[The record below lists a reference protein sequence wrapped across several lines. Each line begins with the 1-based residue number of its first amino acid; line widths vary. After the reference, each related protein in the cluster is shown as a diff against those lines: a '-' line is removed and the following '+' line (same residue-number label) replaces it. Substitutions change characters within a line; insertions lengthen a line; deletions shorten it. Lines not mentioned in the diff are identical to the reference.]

1 MPQIINSNIAS
12 LTAQRHLNSSQNA
25 NSTALERLSS
35 GLRINA
41 AKDDAA
47 GLAISTK
54 FESQIKGLNVAIRN
68 AGDGV
73 SLTQTAEGALGTMT
87 ENLQRMREL
96 AVQSSNSTNSDSDRV
111 ALQAEVA
118 QLMLEVKRTSEET
131 NFNGRNLLDG
141 SFDGTFQ
148 IGSNAGNTVGI
159 EIAELTID
167 RLGASAQSGVS
178 SIGTDAALANGD
190 LTINGVAISGS
201 KSGDDPAS
209 FQDGDRS
216 AIAKAAAINAKS
228 DETGVRAETSNNVS
242 TGSEMVGLAGGVTT
256 FLLNGVSLNAT
267 TSLDTAATRAS
278 ITDTINNVSTQT
290 GVTAINTGSDADGIE
305 LTASDGRNITL
316 SFDTAAAGANL
327 TNANFASATGLMGG
341 QVVDATTATLFSNT
355 VEGGFTLIADGD
367 TKEMVVGGGNG
378 TGQGNIENSGLVA
391 GTYARSMASSVSD
404 SEFESTS
411 GTLMGLDGSS
421 INTIG
426 ATTTLDIAGAV
437 DMTIVQGTTSFYA
450 QNTAGSPLGF
460 IATAVAAS
468 GAAVSAWEDV
478 NYTYDHVSGAVGGTI
493 GFTAGGATVI
503 ATLEAGDGNAELA
516 QKFNAIADG
525 GSGLEINASFNAVT
539 GLIDMNIRNYS
550 NTEFSM
556 VSDAVGTTYDI
567 ATTNTAVAG
576 ATNVAQ
582 VISGDLAWESTNG
595 VDLTVS
601 LTDIAAG
608 ADLLAV
614 GPVMTTTGG
623 TVNGLDAGDLEINGV
638 SIGAAIP
645 STDNASATTTST
657 GTSIISSSKERS
669 GIAIAA
675 AINLASDATGVTATA
690 QPTVLHGGD
699 GTNVDAT
706 VYAVNDTAGL
716 FLNGVSLGTVT
727 LQDDGTTAVDTDKA
741 RLDALTMING
751 ASGQTG
757 VTATDNGTSLS
768 LTAADGRNISLAIN
782 NPNTQNPGVSTTLQ
796 KGSSIGALMGLDMAV
811 DGIGEGNFTDYAI
824 TTGAV
829 ALNGTAEAYFY
840 ETTYSGVKLA
850 SASAITISA
859 GSNGADEVAALGMT
873 VGIYGNGSD
882 GTFLKDVDISTF
894 EGAQAAITALDNA
907 LDSISAQR
915 SELGAMQNRFES
927 TSTNL
932 QVNSEN
938 LSAANS
944 QIRDADFATET
955 AELSRT
961 QVLQQAGISILAQA
975 NQRPQQV
982 LSLLG

>member
-316 SFDTAAAGANL
+316 SFDTGAAGANL

-450 QNTAGSPLGF
+450 QNTAGSPLGV
-460 IATAVAAS
+460 IATALAAS

-556 VSDAVGTTYDI
+556 VSDAIGTTYDI
-567 ATTNTAVAG
+567 ATTNIAVAG

-669 GIAIAA
+669 GIAVAA

-782 NPNTQNPGVSTTLQ
+782 NPNTQNPAVSTTLQ

>member
-316 SFDTAAAGANL
+316 SFDTGAAGANL

-556 VSDAVGTTYDI
+556 VSDAIGTTYDI
-567 ATTNTAVAG
+567 ATTNIAVAG

-669 GIAIAA
+669 GIAVAA

-782 NPNTQNPGVSTTLQ
+782 NPNTQNPAVSTTLQ

>member
-316 SFDTAAAGANL
+316 SFDTGAAGANL

-391 GTYARSMASSVSD
+391 GTYARAMASSVSD

-437 DMTIVQGTTSFYA
+437 DMTVVQGTTSFYA
-450 QNTAGSPLGF
+450 QNTAGSPLGV
-460 IATAVAAS
+460 IATALAAS

-556 VSDAVGTTYDI
+556 VSDAIGTTYDI
-567 ATTNTAVAG
+567 ATTNIAVAG

-669 GIAIAA
+669 GIAVAA

-782 NPNTQNPGVSTTLQ
+782 NPNTQNPAVSTTLQ